1 VVVRAHRAHG
11 LAAARSPGFT
21 LIEIIVAL
29 VFLSVVAIAL
39 GGAAQQATR
48 TLHRSRLE
56 LRAAR
61 FLDAEVERLRILD
74 YDSLLAGT
82 HTRGPGTATWTVTD
96 SGTFR
101 RVLLETRYGSPDMV
115 LLVDSVTLFRTR
127 P

>member
-1 VVVRAHRAHG
+1 MVSHHRG
-11 LAAARSPGFT
+11 PEDPSARSGFT

-39 GGAAQQATR
+39 GGATQQATR
-48 TLHRSRLE
+48 TLRRSRAE
-56 LRAAR
+56 LGAAR

-74 YDSLLAGT
+74 YDSLADGAR
-82 HTRGPGTATWTVTD
+82 TRGRGIATWTVTD
-96 SGTFR
+96 SLTFR
-101 RVLLETRYGSPDMV
+101 QVLVETRYGSPATG

>member
-1 VVVRAHRAHG
+1 MVTHPRGPVDRS
-11 LAAARSPGFT
+11 ARSGFT

-39 GGAAQQATR
+39 GGATQQATR
-48 TLHRSRLE
+48 ILRRSHTE
-56 LRAAR
+56 LQAAR

-74 YDSLLAGT
+74 YDSLADGAR
-82 HTRGPGTATWTVTD
+82 TRGRGIATWTVTD
-96 SGTFR
+96 SLRFR
-101 RVLLETRYGSPDMV
+101 QVLVETRYGSPATG